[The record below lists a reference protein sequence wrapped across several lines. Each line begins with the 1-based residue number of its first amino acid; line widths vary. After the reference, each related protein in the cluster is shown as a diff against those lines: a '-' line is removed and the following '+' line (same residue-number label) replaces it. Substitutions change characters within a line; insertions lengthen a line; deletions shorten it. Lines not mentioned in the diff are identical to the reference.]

1 MTINA
6 FAHYMTKADVS
17 HFSARAEAKKER
29 PTEDFYDRN
38 MTQKAEL
45 IDTRAVKKKIDK
57 KFLKTHSAVLQ
68 LKLK

>member
-1 MTINA
+1 
-6 FAHYMTKADVS
+6 MTKADVS

-45 IDTRAVKKKIDK
+45 IDTRAVKKKNRQEIFK
-57 KFLKTHSAVLQ
+57 NT
-68 LKLK
+68 